1 MFNIFRKNYEMTATL
16 NEATW
21 MDLSWLLE
29 CMDYHGIEHDFYVEP
44 VSFHEF
50 LNEIGKYRIIMR
62 ASKKQIE
69 KFEYVLNS
77 KNVEFEI
84 KAA

>member
-1 MFNIFRKNYEMTATL
+1 MFNIFRKNFVMTTTL

-44 VSFHEF
+44 VNFHEF
-50 LNEIGKYRIIMR
+50 LNEIVKYRILMKGT
-62 ASKKQIE
+62 KKQIE
-69 KFEYVLNS
+69 KLTYVLNS
-77 KNVEFEI
+77 REIEFEI

>member
-1 MFNIFRKNYEMTATL
+1 MFNMFRKNYEMTATL

-50 LNEIGKYRIIMR
+50 LDGIGKYRILIKGT
-62 ASKKQIE
+62 KKQIE
-69 KFEYVLNS
+69 KLTYILNTREI
-77 KNVEFEI
+77 VFEI